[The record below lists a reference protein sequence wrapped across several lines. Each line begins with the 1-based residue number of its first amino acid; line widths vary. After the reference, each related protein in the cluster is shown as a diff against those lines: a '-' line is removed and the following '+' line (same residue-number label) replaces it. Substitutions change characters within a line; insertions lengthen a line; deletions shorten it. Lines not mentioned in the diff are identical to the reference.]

1 MNSTAKILIVDDE
14 QSIHEIL
21 ENLFSRGDFGVTPL
35 ILHAN
40 NGQVALD
47 ILKKNPDMDII
58 VLDLNMPV
66 MNGFETITQIKAD
79 LRLQGIPV
87 CVLSGN
93 KHDSTKALKMGAH
106 DFINKPAD
114 LHEIKIRALNLIESK
129 RRTEAGELAKTNFLS
144 TISHELRTPMN
155 GVEGA
160 TQLLQMTELTDEQS
174 EYVEMLEKS
183 ANNMMTIIDNCLS
196 FLQSENPLHNLPV
209 VTFDL
214 RTTVQESIASL
225 AFEAKRNRVTVME
238 VEVHPDIP
246 ENLTG
251 LPDKLQLIFHYLLSN
266 AIKFSPAG
274 KVVACIEPGVRDEN
288 SIQLNCS
295 VTDTGIGVPPET
307 QSVIFEPF
315 TQADGSSKRAFGG
328 LGIGLSIASR
338 VVQMMGGSILIADN
352 PGGGSRFSFSVS
364 CGIACG

>member
-1 MNSTAKILIVDDE
+1 MYSTAKILIVDDE
-14 QSIHEIL
+14 QSIRDVL
-21 ENLFSRGDFGVTPL
+21 EQIISRGLSGTTPL
-35 ILHAN
+35 FIHAE

-47 ILKKNPDMDII
+47 ILKNNPDVDVIT
-58 VLDLNMPV
+58 LDLNMPV
-66 MNGFETITQIKAD
+66 MDGFETLARLRAD
-79 LRLQGIPV
+79 LRLQTIPV
-87 CVLSGN
+87 FVFSGN
-93 KHDSTKALKMGAH
+93 KGDATKALKLGAR
-106 DFINKPAD
+106 DFINKPGD
-114 LHEIKIRALNLIESK
+114 YNEIRIRVLNLIESK

-160 TQLLQMTELTDEQS
+160 TQLLQTTELTDEQT

-183 ANNMMTIIDNCLS
+183 ANDMMTIIDNCLN

-225 AFEAKRNRVTVME
+225 AFEAKKNRVTVMD
-238 VEVHPDIP
+238 VEIHPDIP

-251 LPDKLQLIFHYLLSN
+251 LPDKLQLIFHHLLSN

-274 KVVACIEPGVRDEN
+274 KVVARIEPGEREEQC
-288 SIQLNCS
+288 IQLNCS
-295 VTDTGIGVPPET
+295 VTDTGIGVTPET

-315 TQADGSSKRAFGG
+315 TQADGSTKRAFGG

-338 VVQMMGGSILIADN
+338 VVQMMGGSILVAEN
-352 PGGGSRFSFSVS
+352 PGGGSRFSFTVS